1 MTSREALSALAGAQ
15 KSNSGAPAYTRYVN
29 RPLGRWFAAVAYKA
43 GLRPNQVTAISAA
56 FTFCGVLTIALVP
69 PSPISGAIIV
79 LLLLIGYALDA
90 ADGQLSRLLRSGSVA
105 GEWLDHTV
113 DAFKMSSIHAAV
125 LICWARFYDVSPA
138 WLLVPLAFQIVSS
151 VFFAQVLLAD
161 LLRRIASAKG
171 SVASP
176 PASYRM
182 SWSYSVAVLPA
193 DFGLLACTF
202 FLIDYQPL
210 FIAVYSALFVV
221 NAALLLFSCRRW
233 FLSMKTLG

>member
-105 GEWLDHTV
+105 ARTAAIWPSELAV
-113 DAFKMSSIHAAV
+113 SSMR
-125 LICWARFYDVSPA
+125 CSWAR
-138 WLLVPLAFQIVSS
+138 
-151 VFFAQVLLAD
+151 
-161 LLRRIASAKG
+161 
-171 SVASP
+171 
-176 PASYRM
+176 
-182 SWSYSVAVLPA
+182 
-193 DFGLLACTF
+193 
-202 FLIDYQPL
+202 
-210 FIAVYSALFVV
+210 
-221 NAALLLFSCRRW
+221 
-233 FLSMKTLG
+233 